1 MERTRAWFWNRDEQR
16 LRAGWRILA
25 HAVLTSGTA
34 FGLYYGGAFGPG
46 RLRLTRIEVSLLI
59 VAIITTS
66 LAARFLD
73 RRAFRDLGVYLRRRD
88 WWRDL
93 GFGLVLGLAEAGGL
107 VLVASRLGWVEVQ
120 PHFSTTASG
129 IPLVF
134 AILVDLVTLVC
145 VGTFEELIRGYQV
158 RNVAEGLAHTR
169 LGVRGALLA
178 GLAVAGLYSMAMHLN
193 QQGASFWL
201 YILANSAFY
210 CLCYLLTGRI
220 AIAIGLHAAWD
231 FLISTILSLGGTGM
245 NAAALWVAPLT
256 ASGEMA
262 ANRGLIALV
271 GLGLDLVSLPL
282 LVAYVR
288 YRYGSVGLKRDLA
301 VYRSP
306 DGAQSGPSGIA
317 APVTAS

>member
-1 MERTRAWFWNRDEQR
+1 MEEARAWFWNRDEQR

-25 HAVLTSGTA
+25 HAVLTSGAA
-34 FGLYYGGAFGPG
+34 FALNYGGVFGPG
-46 RLRLTRIEVSLLI
+46 RLQLARIEVGLLVLAI
-59 VAIITTS
+59 VTTS
-66 LAARFLD
+66 FAARFLD
-73 RRAFRDLGVYLRRRD
+73 RRAFRDLGVDLGLRD

-120 PHFSTTASG
+120 PHFSTTESG
-129 IPLVF
+129 IGLIL
-134 AILVDLVTLVC
+134 AILVDLVTFIC
-145 VGTFEELIRGYQV
+145 VGAMEELIRGYQV

-169 LGVRGALLA
+169 LGWRGALLV
-178 GLAVAGLYSMAMHLN
+178 GLTVAGLYSMAMHLN
-193 QQGASFWL
+193 QQGPSFWL
-201 YILANSAFY
+201 YIFCNSAFY

-231 FLISTILSLGGTGM
+231 FLISTVVSLGGTGM

-282 LVAYVR
+282 LLVYVR
-288 YRYGSVGLKRDLA
+288 RRYGSVGLRRDLTA
-301 VYRSP
+301 YRSP
-306 DGAQSGPSGIA
+306 EQPRVDAGGMPEPLTAQ
-317 APVTAS
+317 